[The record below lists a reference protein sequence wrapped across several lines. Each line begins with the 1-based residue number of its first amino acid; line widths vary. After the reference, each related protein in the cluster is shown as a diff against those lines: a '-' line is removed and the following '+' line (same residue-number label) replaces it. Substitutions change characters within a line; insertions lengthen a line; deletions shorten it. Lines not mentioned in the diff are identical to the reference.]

1 MENIWNLRGKRRGN
15 NERKG
20 EKKSTEMN
28 FQREWESGRGVKK
41 RGVFYFYFRDEGN
54 VRRRGIPWNSALSER
69 ERKER
74 KYGNRKNS
82 KKGRKKRKWTE

>member
-1 MENIWNLRGKRRGN
+1 
-15 NERKG
+15 
-20 EKKSTEMN
+20 MN
-28 FQREWESGRGVKK
+28 FQRVEKWERSKEGRG
-41 RGVFYFYFRDEGN
+41 FLFFFRDEGN
-54 VRRRGIPWNSALSER
+54 VRRRRRGIPWNSALSER

>member
-1 MENIWNLRGKRRGN
+1 
-15 NERKG
+15 
-20 EKKSTEMN
+20 MN
-28 FQREWESGRGVKK
+28 FQRVEKWERSKEERG
-41 RGVFYFYFRDEGN
+41 FLFFFRDEGN
-54 VRRRGIPWNSALSER
+54 VRRRRRGIPWNSALSER

>member
-1 MENIWNLRGKRRGN
+1 
-15 NERKG
+15 
-20 EKKSTEMN
+20 MN
-28 FQREWESGRGVKK
+28 FQRVEKWERSKEERG
-41 RGVFYFYFRDEGN
+41 FLLFFRDEGN
-54 VRRRGIPWNSALSER
+54 VRRRRRGIPWNSALSER